1 MSFKRKY
8 NKNTWIYS
16 AIGFGAIL
24 YLLTMFVEPIF
35 TKEIIT
41 TKKMLIGIPSCGL
54 AGLIYGYWMKKYME
68 RREKDGNNT

>member
-8 NKNTWIYS
+8 NKNTWIYI

-35 TKEIIT
+35 TNEIIT
-41 TKKMLIGIPSCGL
+41 TKKMLIGIPSYAI